1 MKTKQY
7 TMGLLFIVLGLMSCE
22 KEKTTSGQQQ
32 AASELQVHVIGQN
45 NLYGSSSEGFTEEN
59 HVINDSVAWN
69 ALKAQ
74 MNQAND
80 VTYTF
85 TEQEIDFSQW
95 TVLAS
100 FDQVRMNGG
109 HAINYSSVVEDDTQ
123 ITATIFHEN
132 PQGAATTVITQ
143 PYIIVKIEKTTKPV
157 VFN

>member
-100 FDQVRMNGG
+100 FDSVRPYGG
-109 HAINYSSVVEDDTQ
+109 YAINYSSVVEDDAQ
-123 ITATIFHEN
+123 ITATIFQEHPE
-132 PQGAATTVITQ
+132 GAATTVITQ
-143 PYIIVKIEKTTKPV
+143 PYIVVKIQKTTKPV